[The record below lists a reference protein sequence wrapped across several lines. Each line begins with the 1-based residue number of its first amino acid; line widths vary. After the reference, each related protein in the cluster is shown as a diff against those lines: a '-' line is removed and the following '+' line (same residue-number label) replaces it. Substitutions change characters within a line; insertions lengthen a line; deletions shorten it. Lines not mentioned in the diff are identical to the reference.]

1 MLMQSANYMP
11 EHYKKTDRLIPKH
24 YDYLRDS
31 KMQATLPECQIIGHS
46 SKNFFAAE
54 KHAAF

>member
-11 EHYKKTDRLIPKH
+11 EHYKKTDRLISKH

-31 KMQATLPECQIIGHS
+31 KMQGPLPERQIIGYS
-46 SKNFFAAE
+46 SKNFFAGE